1 MNNLMRAIRLAL
13 RYKYS
18 LIASITCSAM
28 VAIFWG
34 ANITA
39 VYPFVQIVFQDQTL
53 HTWVDKEIETSR
65 LELAKVEK
73 PAADSNSTLAPA
85 DRAAAEKQLKRL
97 QTLKTYTDR
106 YAPRDAFQTLLF
118 IVGFLLIGTIIKC
131 IFRIASQVLISRVAG
146 RTTADLRAAF
156 LKTLLS
162 DRGNSCESTSDA
174 AVRIGGDMNSIGT
187 AVQILF
193 GRSIQEPLKMLACL
207 SGAAMLNWRL
217 LAFSLLTTPFAII
230 LLLAL
235 ARSIRGASLRAWD
248 QTRRLMGHMM
258 QTFQGLHIVKAYNME
273 NHERRRFWDH
283 TLQVYREQQKISFFN
298 ALLRA
303 NNEILGI
310 AILCV
315 SAIAGGWLVLNKQ
328 TSLMGIPLAT
338 RPPDFG
344 QIMLFF
350 AFLIGCTDPLRKIAD
365 VYGSLQGGA
374 AAADRIM
381 PFIESSQIQL
391 GDTNSV
397 RIDDARKSIT
407 FENVHFYYS
416 EQKPVL
422 RGVSFQIHC
431 GETLAI
437 VGPNGCGKSTLVNL
451 LLGFVHPSEGR
462 ILLGTTDLNNIRTK
476 DFRRRVSLVTQ
487 KPILF
492 NETVQDNIRYGSRS
506 ATAAEVVDAAKKAH
520 AHQFI
525 QKQLD
530 NEYETMCGD
539 GGKRLSGGQQQRL
552 TLARAIIRNPD
563 ILILDEAASQI
574 DPNSER
580 LIRESLRAF
589 VCNRTTVIISHRMST
604 LELADRIMV
613 MDLGQIVDIGTHDEL
628 LQRCIVYQSLC
639 QTQLRKSA

>member
-1 MNNLMRAIRLAL
+1 MRAIRLAL

-18 LIASITCSAM
+18 LIASIACSAM

-53 HTWVDKEIETSR
+53 HSWVDEEIETARSE
-65 LELAKVEK
+65 LEKLSE
-73 PAADSNSTLAPA
+73 PTIGSDAANPTVAPVN
-85 DRAAAEKQLKRL
+85 RVVIEKQLNRL
-97 QTLKTYTDR
+97 HTLKKYADQ
-106 YAPRDAFQTLLF
+106 YAPRDAFQTLIC
-118 IVGFLLIGTIIKC
+118 IVVFLLVGTIIKC
-131 IFRIASQVLISRVAG
+131 LFRIASQVLISRVAG
-146 RTTADLRAAF
+146 RTTADLRGAF

-162 DRGNSCESTSDA
+162 DQVNSCDSTSDA

-193 GRSIQEPLKMLACL
+193 GRSIQEPLKMVACL
-207 SGAAMLNWRL
+207 TGAAVLNWRL

-230 LLLAL
+230 LLLTL

-273 NHERRRFWDH
+273 NHERRRFRDH

-391 GDTNSV
+391 GETNSI
-397 RIDDARKSIT
+397 RISDARKPIT

-422 RGVSFQIHC
+422 RGVSFQIQC

-462 ILLGTTDLNNIRTK
+462 ILLGATDLNKIRTK
-476 DFRRRVSLVTQ
+476 DFRRRISLVTQ

-492 NETVQDNIRYGSRS
+492 NESVRDNIRYGTRS
-506 ATAAEVVDAAKKAH
+506 ATPAQVVAAAKKAH

-525 QKQLD
+525 QKQLVK
-530 NEYETMCGD
+530 EYETNCGD

-552 TLARAIIRNPD
+552 TLARAIIRDPD
-563 ILILDEAASQI
+563 VLILDEAASQI

-580 LIRESLRAF
+580 LIRESLRSF
-589 VCNRTTVIISHRMST
+589 VCNRTTVIITHRMST

-628 LQRCIVYQSLC
+628 IQRCIVYQSLC
-639 QTQLRKSA
+639 QTQFRRSA

>member
-1 MNNLMRAIRLAL
+1 MRAIRLAL